1 MKNVLK
7 DYIFY
12 VKKSR
17 QLDKWYFVLFFCDVI
32 FQIMSPF
39 ALVVFPKYI
48 LNEIVT
54 TRRINYITI
63 LLICMVVVDV
73 LVNSLVQIFSPLLNS
88 RIHYLRNKMSIDFS
102 EKVLDLDYDKM
113 ENPEVMDMK
122 QKAIEFV
129 YGSEGIENVTFSAEK
144 ILVSIGQMVGYAYIL
159 LFCNPAIIVLIIIC
173 AFITAR
179 WHGKAEKYSYTAN
192 NEVIR
197 ENRQG
202 SYLDFVC
209 SDYEHYK
216 DIRFFEL
223 KNWILDKKNYYNDIK
238 LRVFKKTSKK
248 FVKLGLVT
256 TLMNNFLSVI
266 YYSYLIFL
274 LFMNRIFIGDFTM
287 YLSSITNFATT
298 ANTIS
303 ISMAKII
310 QADLRLRNYID
321 FMNIKNN
328 MTKDKDAQGN
338 KFEKDKFK
346 IVFEDVF
353 FKYPHANDWTLEN
366 INVEIK
372 SGEKISVVGENGAG
386 KTTFI
391 KLLMRLYDPTSG
403 RITINGTD
411 IRDIDYSEYMRMFS
425 AVFQDYHL
433 FPFSI
438 KENITF
444 EKCNETDDKEVEKIL
459 VEVGLKDKVD
469 NCKNGIHTGLSKQF
483 DDEGTDLSGGESQKI
498 AIGRAI
504 YRNSPIIVLDEP
516 TAALDPMA
524 EYDIYKKY
532 DSMVKGKTSIFI
544 SHRMASTKLSDKIL
558 VFQHGKLIEEG
569 THSELINNNGLYCNM
584 YEVQRKYYI

>member
-1 MKNVLK
+1 MKNVLR
-7 DYIFY
+7 DYIYY

-32 FQIMSPF
+32 FQIVSPF
-39 ALVVFPKYI
+39 VLVVFPKYI

-54 TRRINYITI
+54 TRRIDQIII
-63 LLICMVVVDV
+63 LLILMVVVDV
-73 LVNSLVQIFSPLLNS
+73 IVNSLVQIFSPLLNS
-88 RIHYLRNKMSIDFS
+88 RIHYLRNQMSIEFS
-102 EKVLDLDYDKM
+102 KKVLDLDYDKI
-113 ENPEVMDMK
+113 EDPKIMDMK
-122 QKAIEFV
+122 QKAIEFI
-129 YGSEGIENVTFSAEK
+129 YGGEGIENVTFSAEK
-144 ILVSIGQMVGYAYIL
+144 ILVSIGQMIGYAYIL
-159 LFCNPAIIVLIIIC
+159 FFCNPAIIVLIVIC

-179 WHGKAEKYSYTAN
+179 WHGKAEKYSYDAN

-238 LRVFKKTSKK
+238 LKVFKRSSKK
-248 FVKLGLVT
+248 FLKLGLTT
-256 TLMNNFLSVI
+256 TLMNNFLSLI
-266 YYSYLIFL
+266 YYSYLIYL
-274 LFMNRIFIGDFTM
+274 LFINKIFIGDFTM

-303 ISMAKII
+303 ISMAKMI
-310 QADLRLRNYID
+310 QADLRLRNYIE
-321 FMNIKNN
+321 FMNIKND
-328 MTKDKDAQGN
+328 MSEDKDVLKVNFQ
-338 KFEKDKFK
+338 KEKFK
-346 IVFEDVF
+346 IVFEDVS
-353 FKYPHANDWTLEN
+353 FKYPYANEWTLEK
-366 INVEIK
+366 INVEIN
-372 SGEKISVVGENGAG
+372 SGEKISIVGENGAG

-403 RITINGTD
+403 RITINGID
-411 IRDIDYSEYMRMFS
+411 IRNVDYIEYMRLFS

-444 EKCNETDDKEVEKIL
+444 EKSNKINDEEIIKIL
-459 VEVGLKDKVD
+459 EEVGLKSKVE

-532 DSMVKGKTSIFI
+532 DLMVKEKTSIFI

-558 VFQHGKLIEEG
+558 VFQQGKLVEVG
-569 THSELINNNGLYCNM
+569 THMELMKNKGLYCNM
-584 YEVQRKYYI
+584 YEIQKEYYI

>member
-1 MKNVLK
+1 MKEVLK
-7 DYIFY
+7 DYIYY

-17 QLDKWYFVLFFCDVI
+17 QLDRLYIVLFFCDVF

-39 ALVVFPKYI
+39 ALVVFPKFI

-54 TRRINYITI
+54 TRRLNYII
-63 LLICMVVVDV
+63 IYLIAMMGVDV

-88 RIHYLRNKMSIDFS
+88 RIYYLRNKMSIDFS
-102 EKVLDLDYDKM
+102 EKVLDLDYEKM

-129 YGSEGIENVTFSAEK
+129 YGGEGLENVTFSAEK

-159 LFCNPAIIVLIIIC
+159 LFCNPVIILLIIIC
-173 AFITAR
+173 SFVTAK
-179 WHGKAEKYSYTAN
+179 WHGNAEKYSYTAN

-209 SDYEHYK
+209 SDYGHFK
-216 DIRFFEL
+216 DIRFFGL
-223 KNWILDKKNYYNDIK
+223 KNWILNKKNYYNDIK
-238 LRVFKKTSKK
+238 LSVFKKTNKK
-248 FVKLGLVT
+248 FIKLGIVT
-256 TLMNNFLSVI
+256 TLLNNFLSVI
-266 YYSYLIFL
+266 YYGYLIFL
-274 LFMNRIFIGDFTM
+274 LFMEKIFIGDFTM

-303 ISMAKII
+303 ISMARII

-321 FMNIKNN
+321 FMSIKNN
-328 MTKDKDAQGN
+328 MTEDNELQAVTLN
-338 KFEKDKFK
+338 NNF
-346 IVFEDVF
+346 IIAFEDVS
-353 FKYPHANDWTLEN
+353 FKYPHSDKWTLEH
-366 INVEIK
+366 INVKIK

-391 KLLMRLYDPTSG
+391 KLLMRLYDPTIG
-403 RITINGTD
+403 RITINGVD
-411 IRDIDYSEYMRMFS
+411 IRNIDYSQYMNMFS

-438 KENITF
+438 KENIAF
-444 EKCNETDDKEVEKIL
+444 EKSEEADDKEIERILEDVGMREK
-459 VEVGLKDKVD
+459 V
-469 NCKNGIHTGLSKQF
+469 NSCKKGIYTGLSKQF

-504 YRNSPIIVLDEP
+504 YRNSPIIILDEP
-516 TAALDPMA
+516 TAALDPIA

-532 DSMVKGKTSIFI
+532 DSMVKKKTSIFI

-558 VFQHGKLIEEG
+558 VFQKGNLIESG
-569 THSELINNNGLYCNM
+569 THSELVRSNGVYHNM
-584 YEVQRKYYI
+584 YELQREYYI